1 MESGDF
7 WGNKGKINTFFNVFF
22 PHYNIAIQ
30 KQTPPYGGEVLG
42 TQRDSQ
48 DFMHPTVLLL
58 PECRV
63 DTVL

>member
-1 MESGDF
+1 MC
-7 WGNKGKINTFFNVFF
+7 FF

-30 KQTPPYGGEVLG
+30 KQTPPCGGEVLG